1 MMAFDYK
8 ELGFKCG
15 LEIHQRLDT
24 DTKLFCRCATYAD
37 TEEPVASIERYQ
49 RAVAGE
55 TGHVDRSTSF
65 ESSRGREFR
74 YRIFRKTTCLVDID
88 EEPPHHAS
96 QEALETALKIAAYL
110 ETKVPDEIEPMR
122 KEVVDGSNPS
132 AFQRSMMIGY
142 DGRLHFGKSSIEI
155 PSIFLEEESSGIE
168 DTKGELAIY
177 RTDRLGVPLIEI
189 DTSPAISNPKE
200 AKEIAMQIGLLLRL
214 SGRVQRGIGS
224 IRQDVNVSIKRG
236 TRVEIKG
243 VQELDRMDSIIERE
257 VERQVNL
264 VEIADEL
271 KKRKAHVGKASDL
284 THLFKGTE
292 SQIIS
297 NGIKENGV
305 VLGVRLAM
313 FKGLIGR
320 EINEGKRLGTEISD
334 YAKKGGVKGII
345 HGDESMEKY
354 KISAKEL
361 KDLEKELK
369 LSKDDSF
376 ILIAAGKH
384 MAEKAMEYAILRAE
398 LSMQGVPPETRATEP
413 NSDTTRFMRPLPGGS
428 RMYPET
434 DILPIAPD
442 KDAYMRMI
450 KNRLSPEE
458 IRKNL
463 EADIGNRQLAEQML
477 WSYNYQSYLFIRENT
492 KAQPSIIA
500 SILLEKFTELRRKGI
515 AVDDIGN
522 EALLEIF
529 ESYAKERITKP
540 GIEELL
546 KLVPNSKAEV
556 DNYIKGKNLVRL
568 TGREVEKLVK
578 DNKGASAEETRNRLM
593 AKYRL
598 NVDGAELNSAIRKIF
613 GE

>member
-1 MMAFDYK
+1 MQFNYK

-24 DTKLFCRCATYAD
+24 STKLFCRCSTGQETA
-37 TEEPVASIERYQ
+37 EPIMSVERYQ

-65 ESSRGREFR
+65 ESGRKREFK
-74 YRIFRKTTCLVDID
+74 YRVFRNTTCLVDMD

-96 QEALETALKIAAYL
+96 QEALETALRIAAYL
-110 ETKVPDEIEPMR
+110 DASVPDEIEPMR

-142 DGRLHFGKSSIEI
+142 GGMLKFGKGSIEI

-168 DTKGELAIY
+168 DAKGEFAVY
-177 RTDRLGVPLIEI
+177 RTDRLGIPLIEV

-214 SGRVQRGIGS
+214 SGKVQRGIGS

-236 TRVEIKG
+236 TRVEVKG
-243 VQELDRMDSIIERE
+243 LQELDRMDAIIEKE

-264 VEIADEL
+264 ADIADEL
-271 KKRKAHVGKASDL
+271 REKKASVGSPIDI
-284 THLFKGTE
+284 TKIFKGTQ
-292 SQIIS
+292 SQIIG
-297 NGIKENGV
+297 NELKKNGV
-305 VLGVRLAM
+305 VLGTRLAK
-313 FKGLIGR
+313 FKGVVGR

-334 YAKKGGVKGII
+334 YAKKAGVKGII

-354 KISAKEL
+354 SISGHEL
-361 KDLEKELK
+361 KELEKELK
-369 LSKDDSF
+369 LSNDDSF
-376 ILIAAGKH
+376 ILIAAERSV
-384 MAEKAMEYAILRAE
+384 AEKAMEYAMLRAE
-398 LSMQGVPPETRATEP
+398 LSLQGVPPETRAAEP

-434 DILPIAPD
+434 DILPINPD
-442 KDAYMRMI
+442 KDAYARMV
-450 KNRLSPEE
+450 KNKLSAEE
-458 IRKNL
+458 IRKDL

-477 WSYNYQSYLFIRENT
+477 WSYTYQSYLFLRENT
-492 KAQPSIIA
+492 TVQPNLIA

-515 AVDDIGN
+515 TIDEISN
-522 EALLEIF
+522 EALQSIF
-529 ESYAKERITKP
+529 DNYSKSRITKL

-546 KLVPNSKAEV
+546 KLVPKSKAEV
-556 DNYIKGKNLVRL
+556 SGYIKEKSLSRLSGK
-568 TGREVEKLVK
+568 EVEKLVH
-578 DNKGASAEETRNRLM
+578 DNKGPSAEETRDRIM
-593 AKYRL
+593 AKHRL
-598 NVDGAELNSAIRKIF
+598 NVDGAELNIAIRKIF